1 MILIILLIIILLGF
15 LIYNLIDKEH
25 FEIKNNLDL
34 VYIKNLTKKISIN
47 RPVGSDNLKKVKQI
61 VLDELKKITNINYE
75 EKFFTR
81 NIKGKEYEF
90 SNIIAYNKNISDNY
104 IILGCHID
112 GPQIKFMESTI
123 DAVTCIAIII
133 EITKKILSINPNYP
147 IMILFFDGEE
157 AIDGEW
163 TNINT
168 LSGST
173 YFVNNFNKNIKFL
186 MIFDLIGGDIE
197 KNKIY
202 QFKTNSSNNNFM
214 KQLSNIN
221 KSLNYKY
228 NKQIFVDPDIE
239 ISNIGVINDYTPF
252 IKKYPNIKG
261 LNLIPATFP
270 DNHHNINDNYNN
282 VNWEY
287 IDIFSNVIY
296 EFLLSL

>member
-147 IMILFFDGEE
+147 IMILKCV
-157 AIDGEW
+157 A
-163 TNINT
+163 
-168 LSGST
+168 
-173 YFVNNFNKNIKFL
+173 
-186 MIFDLIGGDIE
+186 
-197 KNKIY
+197 
-202 QFKTNSSNNNFM
+202 
-214 KQLSNIN
+214 
-221 KSLNYKY
+221 
-228 NKQIFVDPDIE
+228 IFVFNMKLKLYHRKLKI
-239 ISNIGVINDYTPF
+239 IVT
-252 IKKYPNIKG
+252 
-261 LNLIPATFP
+261 L
-270 DNHHNINDNYNN
+270 
-282 VNWEY
+282 
-287 IDIFSNVIY
+287 
-296 EFLLSL
+296 